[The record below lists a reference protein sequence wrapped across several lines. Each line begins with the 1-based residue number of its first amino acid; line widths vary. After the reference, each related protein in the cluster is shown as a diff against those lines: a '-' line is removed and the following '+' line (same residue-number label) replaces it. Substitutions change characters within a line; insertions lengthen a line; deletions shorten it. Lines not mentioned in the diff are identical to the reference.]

1 MHLKRTF
8 KQKTIAVIYDFDGTL
23 TPRPMQEYTVLP
35 QLGIT
40 PDAFWR
46 EVREEAKRENADEM
60 LTYMRLLSSKISAK
74 QHIGRSQFSDLAKN
88 IEYYDGVET
97 WFPRIN
103 AFASNHPHGGK
114 KTALRHYVI
123 SAGLKEILEGISI
136 KRYFHNL
143 FASEYYYDVHDVPTF
158 PNVLV
163 TDTIKTQYLFRINK
177 GREEIHETINEH
189 MPENERPIPFS
200 NMLYI
205 GDGMSDVPCM
215 TVCKQAGGYA
225 IAVYEPRRSTAKKR
239 CEELLA
245 AGRVDFIAPADY
257 REGKELDGF
266 VRIILDRM
274 LADIRYH
281 RGRHTQAMR
290 LNPMMPS
297 AQSNSQH
304 PVIPSPL
311 EQEPVG
317 TTQLAHE
324 QQTPRADQIAD

>member
-8 KQKTIAVIYDFDGTL
+8 KQKTIAIIYDFDGTL

-35 QLGIT
+35 QL
-40 PDAFWR
+40 DVEADEFWR
-46 EVREEAKRENADEM
+46 EVKAEAKKENADEM
-60 LTYMRLLSSKISAK
+60 LTYMRLLSSKIAGK
-74 QHIGRSQFSDLAKN
+74 KHIGRSQFAELAKH
-88 IEYYDGVET
+88 IEYYAGVET

-103 AFASNHPHGGK
+103 TFASNHPHGCK

-136 KRYFHNL
+136 KRHFHNL
-143 FASEYYYDVHDVPTF
+143 FASEYHYDVHDVPTF

-177 GREEIHETINEH
+177 GREKIHETINEH
-189 MPENERPIPFS
+189 MPESERPIPFS

-225 IAVYEPRRSTAKKR
+225 IAVYEPRKSAAKKR

-257 REGKELDGF
+257 SEGKELDGF
-266 VRIILDRM
+266 VRIIIDRM

-281 RGRHTQAMR
+281 WGRHTQAMR
-290 LNPMMPS
+290 LNPMLRG
-297 AQSNSQH
+297 AQTQH
-304 PVIPSPL
+304 PEALSPSSL
-311 EQEPVG
+311 DQEDVK
-317 TTQLAHE
+317 TTQLAQE
-324 QQTPRADQIAD
+324 RQTPITDTKAD